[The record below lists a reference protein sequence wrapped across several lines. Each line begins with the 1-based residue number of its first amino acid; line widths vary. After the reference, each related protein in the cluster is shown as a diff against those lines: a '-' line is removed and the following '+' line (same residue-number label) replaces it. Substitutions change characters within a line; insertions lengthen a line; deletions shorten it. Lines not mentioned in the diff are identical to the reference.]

1 MRSASSTKRQALL
14 EGGPSL
20 DESIPSSLAE
30 HLNPSQFLDALPLSQ
45 SVTGDPDA
53 TTATAM
59 LGRGIRIFDQEPPK
73 RPGDPELNMILVHR
87 FALRR
92 EYFRR

>member
-1 MRSASSTKRQALL
+1 MIDGPVIRTVASRFQ
-14 EGGPSL
+14 PSL
-20 DESIPSSLAE
+20 VVARGRKRRRPFRPRQGA
-30 HLNPSQFLDALPLSQ
+30 
-45 SVTGDPDA
+45 V
-53 TTATAM
+53 

-87 FALRR
+87 FGLRR

>member
-1 MRSASSTKRQALL
+1 MIDGPVIQTVASRFQ
-14 EGGPSL
+14 PSL
-20 DESIPSSLAE
+20 L
-30 HLNPSQFLDALPLSQ
+30 LP
-45 SVTGDPDA
+45 VVAKAAGVPA
-53 TTATAM
+53 TATAM

-87 FALRR
+87 SALRR